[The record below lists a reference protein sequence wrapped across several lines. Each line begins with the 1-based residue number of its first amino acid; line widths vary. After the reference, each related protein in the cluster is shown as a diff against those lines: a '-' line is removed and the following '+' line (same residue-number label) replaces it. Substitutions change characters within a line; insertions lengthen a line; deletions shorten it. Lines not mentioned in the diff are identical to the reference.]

1 MSDAFLHRYL
11 DKTLAPLGAQ
21 LAQRVSA
28 NTLTVAAALAG
39 AVALPEIGYRKYFF
53 GLGFLV
59 LRGVLDIADGA
70 VARSRGTTAFGGYL
84 DRLLDLVITA
94 AVPFAFAL
102 AEPDRALAAMF
113 LLLGLVARAAAST
126 AVSGDNT
133 PLLVGKSELFVAF
146 AAACVFPQWFSII
159 AYVTGILCFVAAGV
173 RAAQAMTSLRA

>member
-1 MSDAFLHRYL
+1 M
-11 DKTLAPLGAQ
+11 
-21 LAQRVSA
+21 SA

-94 AVPFAFAL
+94 AVPF
-102 AEPDRALAAMF
+102 
-113 LLLGLVARAAAST
+113 
-126 AVSGDNT
+126 
-133 PLLVGKSELFVAF
+133 
-146 AAACVFPQWFSII
+146 
-159 AYVTGILCFVAAGV
+159 
-173 RAAQAMTSLRA
+173 